1 MAAAQTRFGNRRK
14 NTMNEALQIMA
25 AGLGGVFVGMT
36 LLYIAIRIISAL
48 ADRMAARNADD
59 G

>member
-1 MAAAQTRFGNRRK
+1 MK
-14 NTMNEALQIMA
+14 EALQIMA

-36 LLYIAIRIISAL
+36 LLYIAIRITSAL
-48 ADRMAARNADD
+48 ADRMAARNTDD